1 MTKIENTKKSRIY
14 KIAGYKRLFQSI
26 KLFLISCSPAE
37 LMSASLDN
45 AKIVKKINCEIE
57 IKYVKL
63 NIILLKKMLN
73 LKCKLILVFIIK
85 L

>member
-1 MTKIENTKKSRIY
+1 
-14 KIAGYKRLFQSI
+14 
-26 KLFLISCSPAE
+26 
-37 LMSASLDN
+37 MSASLDN